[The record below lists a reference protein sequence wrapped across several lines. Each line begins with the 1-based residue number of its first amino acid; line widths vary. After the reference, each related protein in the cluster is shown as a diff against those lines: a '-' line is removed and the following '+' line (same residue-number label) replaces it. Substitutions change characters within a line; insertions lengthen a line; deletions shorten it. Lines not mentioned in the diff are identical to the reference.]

1 MLEFLFK
8 KKKILPDPANPLR
21 VDLHSHLLPGID
33 DGAKNPEE
41 TLVLIRGL
49 QTLGYQKVITTP
61 HIYRGVHN
69 NTKEIIRDGLNK
81 VRKLLQEQ
89 NINMEIDAAAEYF
102 FDEQF
107 FQLIEQHQLM
117 TFGNKYVLFELPF
130 TNKPPMV
137 DDIIFK
143 MNLAGYQPVL
153 AHAERYPFF
162 HEKKMNEYH
171 KLKNAGVLFQLNLMS
186 LVGHYG
192 EAVRHAARDLISQGM
207 IEFAG
212 SDLHRE
218 NHLKVIE
225 AAKKER
231 EYAILVNSGKLLN
244 DTL

>member
-1 MLEFLFK
+1 MR
-8 KKKILPDPANPLR
+8 LR
-21 VDLHSHLLPGID
+21 V
-33 DGAKNPEE
+33 
-41 TLVLIRGL
+41 
-49 QTLGYQKVITTP
+49 
-61 HIYRGVHN
+61 
-69 NTKEIIRDGLNK
+69 
-81 VRKLLQEQ
+81 
-89 NINMEIDAAAEYF
+89 F

-107 FQLIEQHQLM
+107 FQLINQHQLM

-162 HEKKMNEYH
+162 HEKKMHEYER
-171 KLKNAGVLFQLNLMS
+171 LKNAAVLFQLSLMS